1 MVVKIVTEKTH
12 GYLIQVLNERY
23 PDWRLIQVIGNNTD
37 GVMAYIQEP
46 DYKLIKEVIERL
58 K

>member
-1 MVVKIVTEKTH
+1 MVVKLVREDNH

-23 PDWRLIQVIGNNTD
+23 PSWRLVQVFGNNVD

-46 DYKLIKEVIERL
+46 DYKFVR
-58 K
+58 